1 MKINNNRI
9 VLDLNKVQWAK
20 YYWINQYGD
29 MRHTDVTVPTVHSE
43 PVFNSE
49 YAAYHPDYP
58 FESMYERALRLL
70 LLDIW
75 TPVCYMQLTANHS
88 VTFTGKKATTMWKM
102 WCNKILNRK
111 NKT

>member
-1 MKINNNRI
+1 MNNNKI

-29 MRHTDVTVPTVHSE
+29 RRHIDVTVPTVRSQ
-43 PVFNSE
+43 PVFDSE

-58 FESMYERALRLL
+58 CETELERAKRLD

-75 TPVCYMQLTANHS
+75 QPVCYMQLTANHS
-88 VTFTGKKATTMWKM
+88 VTFTGTKATTMWKM
-102 WCNKILNRK
+102 WCAKILNRK